1 MASSRNYSAV
11 LQDSS
16 GSNLRFVASE
26 HQFQTWGA
34 AQSGAAAL
42 SEILASSNQ
51 TTVMTVRGANVGIGA
66 TNPLAKLQVSGN
78 VGIGTAYAA
87 VSPPANGCIIAGNVG
102 IGATNPLA
110 KLQVSGNVG
119 IGTAYATLASPIDGC
134 IILGNVGIGTATPTT
149 KLHVVGT
156 MQATAGLTL
165 GSATLTS
172 PVGAMPMYA
181 CRAWVNFDGTAV
193 GTGFNAAGNV
203 TTVSRNSAGN
213 YTVTFTVAMSSASY
227 APLITFDGNGTGV
240 LSGAPLIVTKAVGS
254 INFVLYRATS
264 TSSTARQEFNSPDV
278 TVAIFM

>member
-1 MASSRNYSAV
+1 MASSGNYSAV
-11 LQDSS
+11 VHDSN

-26 HQFQTWGA
+26 HRFQTWGA
-34 AQSGAAAL
+34 AQSGTAAL

-51 TTVMTVRGANVGIGA
+51 TTVMTVRGANVGIGT
-66 TNPLAKLQVSGN
+66 TNPLAKLQVSGSVGIGTSYAAVLPPADGCIIAGNVGIGTTNPLARLQVSGN

-87 VSPPANGCIIAGNVG
+87 L
-102 IGATNPLA
+102 T
-110 KLQVSGNVG
+110 
-119 IGTAYATLASPIDGC
+119 SPIDGC

-156 MQATAGLTL
+156 MQATVGLTL

-181 CRAWVNFDGTAV
+181 CRAWVNFDGTAA

-203 TTVSRNSAGN
+203 TSVSRNSTGN

-227 APLITFDGNGTGV
+227 APIITFDGTGTTL
-240 LSGAPLIVTKAVGS
+240 LSGSPLIVTKAAGS

-264 TSSTARQEFNSPDV
+264 SASTTRQEFNSPDV